1 MKKMH
6 APTSNP
12 NFNIPMTETQWDII
26 DFIAFESET
35 SHKYPFKVA
44 FDDLTMD
51 MINEIIK
58 NCKELDDTESIY
70 CACEKVLG
78 SIKE

>member
-12 NFNIPMTETQWDII
+12 NFNIPMTETQWDIV
-26 DFIAFESET
+26 DFIIFESET
-35 SHKYPFKVA
+35 ALKYPFKVS
-44 FDDLTMD
+44 FDDLTMEQID
-51 MINEIIK
+51 EIIK
-58 NCKELDDTESIY
+58 CCKELDDTESIY

-78 SIKE
+78 TVEN